1 MKFTQWIK
9 WTERNTLEN
18 LQYPGV
24 YVIAYAGIDIANND
38 FDWIEEIIYV
48 GMTNSQGGL
57 KNRLQQFENTI
68 IGKTGHGGAQR
79 VIFKYRNYNELIK
92 KLYVSA
98 RYFKCNVTSNQVDD
112 LLVMGKIAEYEYI
125 CFAEYVKRYNRLPE
139 FNDKKLSPKK

>member
-24 YVIAYAGIDIANND
+24 YVIAYADIDIVNND

-112 LLVMGKIAEYEYI
+112 LLVMGKVAEYEYI

>member
-9 WTERNTLEN
+9 WTERNTIEN
-18 LQYPGV
+18 LQYPWV
-24 YVIAYAGIDIANND
+24 YVIAYADIDIVNND

-112 LLVMGKIAEYEYI
+112 LLVMGKVAEYEYI